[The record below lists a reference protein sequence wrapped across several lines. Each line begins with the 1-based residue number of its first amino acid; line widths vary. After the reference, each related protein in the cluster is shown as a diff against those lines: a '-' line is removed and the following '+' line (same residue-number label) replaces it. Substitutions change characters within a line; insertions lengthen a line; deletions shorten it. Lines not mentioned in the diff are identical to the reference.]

1 MDFSSSHCP
10 PLPYVFVSR
19 VSTCPPRRIV
29 VSDIYVVPFSKWYKS
44 LRVSFYR
51 WFGSDFLITMS
62 TFDAPRLSLADEA
75 AIRKLL
81 KTLRATRYEDPVD
94 QDAFLVASANSVLPF
109 RPQVASFALVSEV
122 GECVF
127 TLRSALHS
135 NNARLPNP
143 STDILTA
150 IQDFA
155 GEIACKRQL
164 FHERNRAQA
173 DRARAAEGVAARAE
187 RRAALK
193 HAARVNKPPST
204 DEDAVSIPSSG
215 EESDAE
221 EPSGIQHPSSPIVA
235 DVSTTAVPSST
246 QAPLSPLSDLDA
258 QMDRLR
264 VRSPPSVPLA
274 SPSSPSPSLPA
285 LVPIASYRLRGH
297 VSRANVPFPR
307 QTGIAAPQPIL
318 ERAVIRNAK
327 CNFAVLVPRPIPVN
341 SLRPKPNY
349 VDDWL
354 ASTRKSGGSHARRN
368 TSAGSSKRF
377 KTHTQLN
384 QRQLIKIPKRCFYCS
399 SHSHLVAT
407 CPMRADI
414 D

>member
-1 MDFSSSHCP
+1 
-10 PLPYVFVSR
+10 
-19 VSTCPPRRIV
+19 
-29 VSDIYVVPFSKWYKS
+29 
-44 LRVSFYR
+44 
-51 WFGSDFLITMS
+51 MS
-62 TFDAPRLSLADEA
+62 AFDAPRLSLADEA

-81 KTLRATRYEDPVD
+81 KTLRATRYKDPVD

-164 FHERNRAQA
+164 FRERNRAQA

-235 DVSTTAVPSST
+235 DVSTTAVPLLDPGPSSEKSS
-246 QAPLSPLSDLDA
+246 QRP
-258 QMDRLR
+258 
-264 VRSPPSVPLA
+264 VA

-307 QTGIAAPQPIL
+307 QSGIAAPQPIL
-318 ERAVIRNAK
+318 ERAVIRNAPHTPMQVPQLPPQK
-327 CNFAVLVPRPIPVN
+327 CNFAVLVPRADSHKLPPVR
-341 SLRPKPNY
+341 S
-349 VDDWL
+349 
-354 ASTRKSGGSHARRN
+354 
-368 TSAGSSKRF
+368 
-377 KTHTQLN
+377 
-384 QRQLIKIPKRCFYCS
+384 
-399 SHSHLVAT
+399 
-407 CPMRADI
+407 
-414 D
+414 

>member
-1 MDFSSSHCP
+1 
-10 PLPYVFVSR
+10 
-19 VSTCPPRRIV
+19 
-29 VSDIYVVPFSKWYKS
+29 
-44 LRVSFYR
+44 
-51 WFGSDFLITMS
+51 MS
-62 TFDAPRLSLADEA
+62 AFDAPRLSLADEA

-81 KTLRATRYEDPVD
+81 KTVRATRYEDPVD

-143 STDILTA
+143 SADTLTA

-164 FHERNRAQA
+164 FRDRNHAQA
-173 DRARAAEGVAARAE
+173 DRARAADGVAARAE

-221 EPSGIQHPSSPIVA
+221 EPSGIQHPSSPVVG

-246 QAPLSPLSDLDA
+246 QVSLLAPLSPLSDLDA

-264 VRSPPSVPLA
+264 VRSPPSVP
-274 SPSSPSPSLPA
+274 PHTPMQVPQLP
-285 LVPIASYRLRGH
+285 
-297 VSRANVPFPR
+297 
-307 QTGIAAPQPIL
+307 PQ
-318 ERAVIRNAK
+318 K
-327 CNFAVLVPRPIPVN
+327 CNFAVLVPRPIPTN
-341 SLRPKPNY
+341 SLLPKLNY

-354 ASTRKSGGSHARRN
+354 ASTRKSGGSHVHRN

-384 QRQLIKIPKRCFYCS
+384 QRQLIKIPKRCFYC
-399 SHSHLVAT
+399 LLFFALPPRRDLPDA
-407 CPMRADI
+407 C
-414 D
+414 